1 MALFSYD
8 QHKFGYTTD
17 NLCLCHGAL
26 HCVGICS
33 YPLDSG
39 ITYPTKLVILL
50 EMENLSHKN
59 VIENIFQESKRV
71 KEVGRKYDK
80 TCLQNQVDTVTC
92 IVTMCIFQLRAIQE
106 HTVIDTF
113 VMTSV
118 NLWFFFFF

>member
-1 MALFSYD
+1 MPVS
-8 QHKFGYTTD
+8 
-17 NLCLCHGAL
+17 GAL
-26 HCVGICS
+26 HFVNICS
-33 YPLDSG
+33 YPPDSV

-50 EMENLSHKN
+50 ETAENLSHKN

-71 KEVGRKYDK
+71 KKMGRKYDK

-92 IVTMCIFQLRAIQE
+92 IATMCIFQLRAVQV

-118 NLWFFFFF
+118 NLWFFLSSILCMDYSQCLVPDG